1 MYKKDK
7 SANNTEAAVP
17 PSINKTT
24 TALGTPEVSLEK
36 SQHDMESS
44 MSEERDD
51 RDTVYPTGLKAASI
65 MISLYLATFLV
76 ALVRTT
82 PFDSVIKLDDSS

>member
-1 MYKKDK
+1 MHEKDK
-7 SANNTEAAVP
+7 VANATE
-17 PSINKTT
+17 PSINETT
-24 TALGTPEVSLEK
+24 TALERPEASPKK

-44 MSEERDD
+44 TSEKRDD
-51 RDTVYPTGLKAASI
+51 EDTVYPTGLKAASI

-82 PFDSVIKLDDSS
+82 PFTQR

>member
-1 MYKKDK
+1 MKKTK
-7 SANNTEAAVP
+7 AQTTIEATVP
-17 PSINKTT
+17 PSTNETT
-24 TALGTPEVSLEK
+24 TALARPEALLEK

-44 MSEERDD
+44 TCEIRDD
-51 RDTVYPTGLKAASI
+51 GDTVYPTGLGAASI

-82 PFDSVIKLDDSS
+82 PFTLR